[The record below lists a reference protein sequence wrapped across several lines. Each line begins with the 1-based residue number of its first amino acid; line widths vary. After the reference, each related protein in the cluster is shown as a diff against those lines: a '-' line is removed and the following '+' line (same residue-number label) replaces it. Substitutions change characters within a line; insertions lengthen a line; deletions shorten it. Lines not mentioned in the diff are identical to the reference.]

1 MKKIFALV
9 SIVGAALCAAAL
21 DNTVVNDFWDTTEY
35 VNGATS
41 AQSATLGMAVDTRH
55 MVTRETAA
63 PARFSTYNATL
74 LIIR

>member
-1 MKKIFALV
+1 MKRLFLL
-9 SIVGAALCAAAL
+9 STLAAAISAAAL

-41 AQSATLGMAVDTRH
+41 VQSATLGMAVDTRH
-55 MVTRETAA
+55 RVTRETAA